1 MITFTS
7 IAKELDNLLTYID
20 SVRSGKPIYWTNPA
34 TGERKQATADEN
46 LSYIEDQVLLLAADL
61 NILKGELR
69 KQVNTFIGKE
79 D

>member
-20 SVRSGKPIYWTNPA
+20 SVRNGKPIYWTNTA

-46 LSYIEDQVLLLAADL
+46 LSYIEDQVLLVAADV
-61 NILKGELR
+61 NILKEELK
-69 KQVNTFIGKE
+69 KQVGKFT

>member
-7 IAKELDNLLTYID
+7 LAEELDNLLTYID
-20 SVRSGKPIYWTNPA
+20 AVRSGKPIYWINPA

-46 LSYIEDQVLLLAADL
+46 LSYIEDQVLLVAASVS
-61 NILKGELR
+61 ILKEELK
-69 KQVNTFIGKE
+69 KQVGKFT